1 LRRCYV
7 PRTPQR
13 GVPTKAMGMASAQSL
28 PANVDCGGAL
38 LKTLVE
44 NSVQPV
50 RAKPARRATLNAGR
64 DGSKAVIY

>member
-1 LRRCYV
+1 
-7 PRTPQR
+7 
-13 GVPTKAMGMASAQSL
+13 MGMASAQSL